1 VGCNVYSLSYF
12 VINTLRKARSNSINA
27 KETDK
32 MTEPIRISV
41 EEARQK
47 VRSGAALLV
56 CAYDDDEKFKNNH
69 LLGAISFGEFRAKL
83 PQLSRE
89 QEIIFYCA

>member
-1 VGCNVYSLSYF
+1 
-12 VINTLRKARSNSINA
+12 
-27 KETDK
+27 

-47 VRSGAALLV
+47 VNSGAALLV

-69 LLGAISFGEFRAKL
+69 LQGAISLGDFRAKL
-83 PQLSRE
+83 PALSTE
-89 QEIIFYCA
+89 QEIVFYCA

>member
-1 VGCNVYSLSYF
+1 M
-12 VINTLRKARSNSINA
+12 K
-27 KETDK
+27 
-32 MTEPIRISV
+32 EPIRISV

-47 VRSGAALLV
+47 ANSGAALLV

-69 LLGAISFGEFRAKL
+69 LLGAISIGEFMTKL
-83 PQLSRE
+83 PTLSTE